1 MFVHLPTL
9 FAAILTRSNY
19 IYILALIGFASLAAD
34 CVLKTSNPPNAYGYI
49 TGALVALLMCAYCIY
64 RTREHFHNKLVGWLS
79 ACARHTCA
87 IEEVTDDEDEMN
99 TTGLLANEE
108 AEEA

>member
-34 CVLKTSNPPNAYGYI
+34 RVLKTSNPPNAYGYI
-49 TGALVALLMCAYCIY
+49 AGALVALLMCAYCIY
-64 RTREHFHNKLVGWLS
+64 RTRDRLHNKLVGWLS

-87 IEEVTDDEDEMN
+87 IEVTDDEDEMN